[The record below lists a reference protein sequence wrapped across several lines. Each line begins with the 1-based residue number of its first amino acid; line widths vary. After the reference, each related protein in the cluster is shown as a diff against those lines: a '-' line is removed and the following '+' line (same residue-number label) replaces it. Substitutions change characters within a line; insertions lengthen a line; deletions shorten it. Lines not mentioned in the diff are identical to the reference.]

1 MLHDCT
7 IVPKTQESGKPH
19 KRCREYHAAVKRTRK
34 DLQTDP
40 ESLQDPMANRQ
51 RPGVEC
57 WMSDYTIRVE
67 SGGIR
72 IYSPGH
78 FPSCP
83 AIRTPH
89 SQCGGPGSSPGQGT
103 KIPHAV
109 GHSWKNKKRIYFPIC
124 LFAHKATGKIW
135 KKLERVISCG
145 RGWENDGTG
154 KELLSSP
161 LAFLDIWAK

>member
-1 MLHDCT
+1 MPQRRLKILHAATKIQCSQINIKKKKIGREICPLGPRNSRNVSNKYACMLGHQHMLHDCT

-57 WMSDYTIRVE
+57 WMSNYTIRVK

-109 GHSWKNKKRIYFPIC
+109 GHS
-124 LFAHKATGKIW
+124 
-135 KKLERVISCG
+135 
-145 RGWENDGTG
+145 
-154 KELLSSP
+154 
-161 LAFLDIWAK
+161 